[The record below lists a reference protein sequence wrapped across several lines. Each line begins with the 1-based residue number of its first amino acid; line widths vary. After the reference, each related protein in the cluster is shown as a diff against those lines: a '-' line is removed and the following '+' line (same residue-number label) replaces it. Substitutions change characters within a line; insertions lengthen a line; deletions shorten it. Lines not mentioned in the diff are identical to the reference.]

1 MRSTVTIWKGGTYLR
16 ITDYKAPFV
25 QDVIMPFC
33 RRRLYRLGQVPIP
46 GTRQKRTIVTH
57 SFARLNNDRSEFRI
71 SAGLLEDFIQFME
84 GVGYK
89 GARVKIVDE
98 PTIKGKDVEFKWKEG
113 WGEPRPHQEDW
124 CEYQMSDGPV
134 KVNNAQT
141 GDGKEQAIDAPVLT
155 PNGFVKMGGL
165 QLGDEVISRDGT
177 PTMVTGIFPQGE
189 KELFNI
195 TLEDGRV
202 VEAGAE
208 HLWKVFDC
216 SRAVHIKDPVLREQ
230 ERWEVINTDEIKRK
244 LNLVNPRLYLPLFEG
259 HNYPEETHLLDPY
272 VVGVVIGDGCT
283 TGNDVKISKD
293 QPELIN
299 EIDRLLPEGYE
310 TCKRSGVDFVIRR
323 KDGYSKRRVVHVG
336 GNEVKRGFESIGLF
350 GKRSWEKFIPESYKR
365 GTKEQRYAL
374 VQGMMDTDGY
384 VSDKG
389 TTSYCTT
396 SEQLA
401 KDFQEVIWSLGGIAK
416 IGTKETTYTYD
427 GEKRKGRL
435 AYIVNIRVPDPRKLV
450 RTHPLKV
457 SRARKTQYSDT
468 LKLRIKSVE
477 FSRKF
482 EAQCIMVDH
491 PEHLYVTTD
500 YVVTH
505 NTFMATHT
513 MVNTGKRT
521 LITCLPR
528 YVSIWFESLGQ
539 SVELLP
545 EDIML
550 VGNGKIE
557 EAAATIKEGRAD
569 PKIIILPL
577 TRYDT
582 YLKREREEDIPCLD
596 DVFSDMEIGL
606 RIMDEAHEDIYRVYM
621 SMLFGN
627 FEKTIALSA
636 TLKADDAFV
645 NSIYRYVY
653 PFSMRLKEPE
663 YKKFIDVIAYH
674 HYIDMQKYRINTKGF
689 GGYSHVKYEQ
699 AILKSPKL
707 FHEYFGLCKQ
717 AFEEFYLEDYLEGQK
732 CLWFFSTVEMATRMK
747 EEFSKAYPDMDI
759 WKFTNTESK
768 NKETEMSYME
778 HRVVFTTP
786 QSCGT
791 GKDIPDLAVAFSPY
805 ACSSRQRNDQMLGR
819 TRPLK
824 NYPGVDP
831 KFVYFVCNSI
841 PKQKEYHQKR
851 KELFSVKSKSHRNIN
866 SFHHI
871 T

>member
-1 MRSTVTIWKGGTYLR
+1 MRSTVTVWKGGTYLR

-46 GTRQKRTIVTH
+46 GTRQKRTVVTH

-71 SAGLLEDFIQFME
+71 SAGLLDDFIQFME

-89 GARVKIVDE
+89 QSRVKIEDE
-98 PTIKGKDVEFKWKEG
+98 PVIKGKDVEFKWKEG
-113 WGEPRPHQEDW
+113 WGAPRPHQEDW
-124 CEYQMSDGPV
+124 CEYQLADGPV

-141 GDGKEQAIDAPVLT
+141 GDGK
-155 PNGFVKMGGL
+155 
-165 QLGDEVISRDGT
+165 
-177 PTMVTGIFPQGE
+177 
-189 KELFNI
+189 
-195 TLEDGRV
+195 
-202 VEAGAE
+202 
-208 HLWKVFDC
+208 
-216 SRAVHIKDPVLREQ
+216 
-230 ERWEVINTDEIKRK
+230 
-244 LNLVNPRLYLPLFEG
+244 
-259 HNYPEETHLLDPY
+259 
-272 VVGVVIGDGCT
+272 
-283 TGNDVKISKD
+283 
-293 QPELIN
+293 
-299 EIDRLLPEGYE
+299 
-310 TCKRSGVDFVIRR
+310 
-323 KDGYSKRRVVHVG
+323 
-336 GNEVKRGFESIGLF
+336 
-350 GKRSWEKFIPESYKR
+350 
-365 GTKEQRYAL
+365 
-374 VQGMMDTDGY
+374 
-384 VSDKG
+384 
-389 TTSYCTT
+389 
-396 SEQLA
+396 
-401 KDFQEVIWSLGGIAK
+401 
-416 IGTKETTYTYD
+416 
-427 GEKRKGRL
+427 
-435 AYIVNIRVPDPRKLV
+435 
-450 RTHPLKV
+450 
-457 SRARKTQYSDT
+457 
-468 LKLRIKSVE
+468 
-477 FSRKF
+477 
-482 EAQCIMVDH
+482 
-491 PEHLYVTTD
+491 
-500 YVVTH
+500 
-505 NTFMATHT
+505 TFMATHT
-513 MVNTGKRT
+513 MVNTNKRT

-539 SVELLP
+539 SVELEP

-557 EAAATIKEGRAD
+557 EAAETIKEGKAD

-636 TLKADDAFV
+636 TLKADDPFV
-645 NSIYRYVY
+645 NDIYRYVY
-653 PFSMRLKEPE
+653 PPAMRLKEPE
-663 YKKFIDVIAYH
+663 YKKFIDVVAYH

-707 FHEYFGLCKQ
+707 YSQYLDLCKQ
-717 AFEEFYLEDYLEGQK
+717 AFEEFYVNDHKEGQK

-747 EEFSKAYPDMDI
+747 EDFEEAYPDMDI

-778 HRVVFTTP
+778 HQVVFTTP

-824 NYPGVDP
+824 NYPGDSP
-831 KFVYFVCNSI
+831 KFVYFVCSSI

-851 KELFSVKSKSHRNIN
+851 KQLFAVKSKSHRNIN

>member
-1 MRSTVTIWKGGTYLR
+1 MRSTVTVWKGGTYLR
-16 ITDYKAPFV
+16 ITDYKPPFV

-33 RRRLYRLGQVPIP
+33 RRRLYRFGKVPIP
-46 GTRQKRTIVTH
+46 GTRQKKTVVTH

-71 SAGLLEDFIQFME
+71 SAGLFEEFVSFME
-84 GVGYK
+84 GVGYNS
-89 GARVKIVDE
+89 ARVRVMTE

-113 WGEPRPHQEDW
+113 WGNLREHQVDW
-124 CEYQMSDGPV
+124 CEYQLQPGPV

-141 GDGKEQAIDAPVLT
+141 GQGKLQALDAPVLT
-155 PNGFVKMGGL
+155 PTGFVQMGSL
-165 QLGDEVISRDGT
+165 KLGDKVISRDGT
-177 PTMVTGIFPQGE
+177 ATTVTGIFPHGV
-189 KELFNI
+189 KALYNL

-202 VEAGAE
+202 AESGLE
-208 HLWKVFDC
+208 HLWSVYVVRGGDDDWETLDTQTIIELLDQGLDMYLPMFEGMNGTP
-216 SRAVHIKDPVLREQ
+216 HLTTREAYQ
-230 ERWEVINTDEIKRK
+230 LGSTILLTEDVSLFPEWSTTGSLDERWA
-244 LNLVNPRLYLPLFEG
+244 
-259 HNYPEETHLLDPY
+259 LLSALAYDD
-272 VVGVVIGDGCT
+272 IDGNVT
-283 TGNDVKISKD
+283 YSSES
-293 QPELIN
+293 PELI
-299 EIDRLLPEGYE
+299 
-310 TCKRSGVDFVIRR
+310 KRVT
-323 KDGYSKRRVVHVG
+323 
-336 GNEVKRGFESIGLF
+336 E
-350 GKRSWEKFIPESYKR
+350 
-365 GTKEQRYAL
+365 L
-374 VQGMMDTDGY
+374 V
-384 VSDKG
+384 
-389 TTSYCTT
+389 
-396 SEQLA
+396 
-401 KDFQEVIWSLGGIAK
+401 WSLGGKVEAKEDGVLYIDHPNWGGMIEDRPCVGLKIAK
-416 IGTKETTYTYD
+416 VEY
-427 GEKRKGRL
+427 
-435 AYIVNIRVPDPRKLV
+435 
-450 RTHPLKV
+450 
-457 SRARKTQYSDT
+457 SRD
-468 LKLRIKSVE
+468 
-477 FSRKF
+477 F
-482 EAQCIMVDH
+482 ESQCIMVDH

-528 YVSIWFESLGQ
+528 YTSIWFESLGN
-539 SVELLP
+539 SVELEP
-545 EDIML
+545 TDIML
-550 VGNGKIE
+550 VENGKIE
-557 EAAATIKEGRAD
+557 EAAKTIKEGRAD

-582 YLKREREEDIPCLD
+582 YLKREREEEIPTLD
-596 DVFSDMEIGL
+596 DVFNDMEIGL

-636 TLKADDAFV
+636 TLKADDPFV

-653 PFSMRLKEPE
+653 PLNMRLKEPE
-663 YKKFIDVIAYH
+663 YVKYIDVIAYH

-699 AILKSPKL
+699 AIMKTDKL
-707 FHEYFGLCKQ
+707 YNQYLELCKQ
-717 AFEEFYLEDYLEGQK
+717 AFEEFYLADYKEGQK

-747 EEFSKAYPDMDI
+747 EDFQRLYPDMDI
-759 WKFTNTESK
+759 WKFTNEESK
-768 NKETEMSYME
+768 NKDTEMSYME

-851 KELFSVKSKSHRNIN
+851 KELFAVKSKSHKNIN

-871 T
+871 C